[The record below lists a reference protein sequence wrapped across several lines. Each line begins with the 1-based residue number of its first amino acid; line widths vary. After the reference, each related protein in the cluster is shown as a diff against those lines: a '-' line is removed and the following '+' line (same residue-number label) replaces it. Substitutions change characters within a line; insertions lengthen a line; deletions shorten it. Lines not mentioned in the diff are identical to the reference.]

1 MPLRPWRRK
10 RKTLRQSR
18 RLKVLSQIL
27 KSARLNPPRKPLAN
41 RNDALHFTSPRLF
54 ASRALAH
61 RHHGFSSRAHRSR
74 RSCAA
79 NARRR
84 RHGFRFNSAS
94 PRPGPR
100 SDDSCSVWPL
110 SRRSRARQSR
120 RIISFSAA
128 RAPRRSRTLSCH
140 ARTRLRSADRLLR
153 DWNSRGPARSAAPW
167 KTRRPRRRLFHF
179 ARTLHSEFR
188 ARPAAHFDFLRAHR
202 LAAGQRTRR
211 HLASHPAG
219 HHAGSRACRDSHAHG
234 AHLGARTA
242 GERLRPHRARQG
254 PHRTRRPVASRI
266 SQRADSHSHH
276 SRLAIWY
283 ASRRNHCYRND
294 FLLAGHRPPRRASHR
309 STRLSAAARLH
320 SCHCCFIRPGKSADG
335 SGLRVR
341 RSACAPAMKALREFL
356 RHSVPGSVG
365 FVLCVI
371 LIILAVGAPWLAPYN
386 PAAQNLPARLVP
398 PSAAH
403 WMGTDELGRDV
414 LSRVIYGA
422 RVSMSVSVSVV
433 FGAGI
438 IGLILGSLAGYF
450 GGWFDRIVNIIL
462 INAFLSFPG
471 ILLAIA
477 FAAFLGPGLGNVIIA
492 LTITGWAGY
501 ARLSRAQ
508 VLQAKEMD
516 FVTAARSLGASHTRI
531 LVRHLLPNIIQ
542 PVLVQGTIALAG
554 AILAESTLS
563 FLGLGVLAPMS
574 SWGAMLNDARG
585 HLFDAPHMVIFPAL
599 AVMTAVLAFN
609 LLGDALR
616 DWMDPRIRSYLV
628 VTDLAR

>member
-1 MPLRPWRRK
+1 
-10 RKTLRQSR
+10 
-18 RLKVLSQIL
+18 
-27 KSARLNPPRKPLAN
+27 
-41 RNDALHFTSPRLF
+41 
-54 ASRALAH
+54 
-61 RHHGFSSRAHRSR
+61 
-74 RSCAA
+74 
-79 NARRR
+79 
-84 RHGFRFNSAS
+84 
-94 PRPGPR
+94 
-100 SDDSCSVWPL
+100 
-110 SRRSRARQSR
+110 
-120 RIISFSAA
+120 
-128 RAPRRSRTLSCH
+128 
-140 ARTRLRSADRLLR
+140 
-153 DWNSRGPARSAAPW
+153 
-167 KTRRPRRRLFHF
+167 
-179 ARTLHSEFR
+179 
-188 ARPAAHFDFLRAHR
+188 
-202 LAAGQRTRR
+202 
-211 HLASHPAG
+211 
-219 HHAGSRACRDSHAHG
+219 
-234 AHLGARTA
+234 
-242 GERLRPHRARQG
+242 
-254 PHRTRRPVASRI
+254 
-266 SQRADSHSHH
+266 
-276 SRLAIWY
+276 
-283 ASRRNHCYRND
+283 
-294 FLLAGHRPPRRASHR
+294 
-309 STRLSAAARLH
+309 
-320 SCHCCFIRPGKSADG
+320 
-335 SGLRVR
+335 
-341 RSACAPAMKALREFL
+341 MKALREFL

-450 GGWFDRIVNIIL
+450 GGWFDRFVNIIL

-501 ARLSRAQ
+501 ARLARAQ